1 MFPFR
6 IPPLPLIL
14 SYFLLGMLLDAP
26 RASIPTQKWG
36 IFDLGRGGAPLLV
49 RSVSLLDPG
58 HLYGYTLHATR
69 YTCGPVGVS
78 WGPIALGGQ

>member
-1 MFPFR
+1 MSELLFAACRAGGEDPPPLGSPMFPFR

-36 IFDLGRGGAPLLV
+36 IFYLGRGV
-49 RSVSLLDPG
+49 RGRPS
-58 HLYGYTLHATR
+58 AR
-69 YTCGPVGVS
+69 
-78 WGPIALGGQ
+78 